1 MKIRDEFEQNTPE
14 WLAWREGKISGTKLG
29 KVFAKSRK
37 ADEIYDT
44 SKRNLMYY
52 QILAERL
59 CTNAKADID
68 SENAM
73 ARGHELEAEA
83 IKATMMTLGID
94 ENSGRSVGGWEDETD
109 EAFIE
114 SPDYQEDSDNPKWA
128 MEVKCLSA
136 AKHIAAIV
144 EDKPPHWA
152 GDESMFAQ
160 RLNYFLNS
168 NIDTLY
174 FSLYNP
180 DFDDPKLWVKIFT
193 FYRKDLAYEIER
205 MKDVRSD
212 IKAQLMADLTKL
224 GAMK

>member
-52 QILAERL
+52 QILAEKL

-68 SENAM
+68 SENSM
-73 ARGHELEAEA
+73 DRGHELENEA
-83 IKATMMTLGID
+83 IKATMMTLGLD
-94 ENSGRSVGGWEDETD
+94 EKSGRSVGGWEDETE

-114 SPDYQEDSDNPKWA
+114 SPDFQEDSDDPKWA
-128 MEVKCLSA
+128 IEVKCLSA
-136 AKHIAAIV
+136 AKHIAAII
-144 EDKPPHWA
+144 ENEPPHWR

-160 RLNYFLNS
+160 RINYFLTS
-168 NIDTLY
+168 NIDKLY

-180 DFDDPKLWVKIFT
+180 DFDDPKLWVKVFVLE
-193 FYRKDLAYEIER
+193 RKNLTYEIER
-205 MKDVRSD
+205 MRD
-212 IKAQLMADLTKL
+212 IRFEIKQQLITDLLTCTSV
-224 GAMK
+224 

>member
-1 MKIRDEFEQNTPE
+1 MKIRDEFEQNTQE
-14 WLAWREGKISGTKLG
+14 WLTWREGKISGTKLG

-68 SENAM
+68 SDNAM
-73 ARGHELEAEA
+73 ARGHELESEA

-114 SPDYQEDSDNPKWA
+114 SPDFQEDSDDPKWA
-128 MEVKCLSA
+128 IEVKCLSA
-136 AKHIAAIV
+136 AKHIAAII
-144 EDKPPHWA
+144 EDKPPHWP

-160 RLNYFLNS
+160 RLNYFLTS

-193 FYRKDLAYEIER
+193 FKRADLTYEIER
-205 MKDVRSD
+205 MIDVRNE
-212 IKAQLMADLTKL
+212 IKAQIIADLTRL
-224 GAMK
+224 GSNG

>member
-1 MKIRDEFEQNTPE
+1 MRVITDFEQNTPE

-37 ADEIYDT
+37 TDEIYDT

-59 CTNAKADID
+59 CVNAKADVD

-73 ARGHELEAEA
+73 ARGHELESEA
-83 IKATMMTLGID
+83 IKATMMTLGLAED
-94 ENSGRSVGGWEDETD
+94 SGKSVGGWEDETD

-114 SPDYQEDSDNPKWA
+114 SPDFQEDSDNPTWA

-136 AKHIAAIV
+136 AKHIAAII

-160 RLNYFLNS
+160 RLNYFLTS

-193 FYRKDLAYEIER
+193 FKRAGLAYEIER
-205 MKDVRSD
+205 MIDVRSE
-212 IKAQLMADLTKL
+212 IKNQLIADLKAL
-224 GAMK
+224 KG

>member
-1 MKIRDEFEQNTPE
+1 MKIRDEFEQNTAE
-14 WLAWREGKISGTKLG
+14 WLAWRDGKISGTKLG

-59 CTNAKADID
+59 CVNAKADID
-68 SENAM
+68 SDNAM
-73 ARGHELEAEA
+73 ARGHELESEA
-83 IKATMMTLGID
+83 IKAVMMTVGL
-94 ENSGRSVGGWEDETD
+94 SGGRAVGGWEDENE

-114 SPDYQEDSDNPKWA
+114 SPDFQEDSDDPKWA
-128 MEVKCLSA
+128 IEVKCLSA

-160 RLNYFLNS
+160 RLNYFLTS

-174 FSLYNP
+174 FGLYNP
-180 DFDDPKLWVKIFT
+180 DFDDPKLWVKVFE
-193 FYRKDLAYEIER
+193 FHRQDLQYELAR
-205 MKDVRSD
+205 MSD
-212 IKAQLMADLTKL
+212 IRDEIKSQLIADLKRL
-224 GAMK
+224 GAK

>member
-1 MKIRDEFEQNTPE
+1 MKIRTEFEQNTQE
-14 WLAWREGKISGTKLG
+14 WLAWREGRISGTKLG

-73 ARGHELEAEA
+73 ARGHELESEA

-128 MEVKCLSA
+128 IEVKCLSA

-160 RLNYFLNS
+160 RLNYFLTS

-180 DFDDPKLWVKIFT
+180 DFDDPKLWVKVFE
-193 FYRKDLAYEIER
+193 FHRKDLEYELAR
-205 MKDVRSD
+205 MSDVRD
-212 IKAQLMADLTKL
+212 EIKSQLVADLKRL
-224 GAMK
+224 GAK